1 MKTEILAL
9 IISVASIL
17 GTAFTFFFYDR
28 RIKAQEKK
36 LNDFQLK
43 RFDDEE
49 VENKKAELRANTY
62 INGKNSK
69 LKVYNKGKACARNID
84 IKLENDH
91 QVLIS
96 NNPFPI
102 EYMHPQ
108 DYNELTVLL
117 TSSIKN
123 KIEIIISWDD
133 DFATNRRHKQI
144 DSSTRFC

>member
-1 MKTEILAL
+1 
-9 IISVASIL
+9 
-17 GTAFTFFFYDR
+17 AFTFFFYDR

-49 VENKKAELRANTY
+49 MENKKAELRANMY
-62 INGKNSK
+62 SNGKSRK
-69 LKVYNKGKACARNID
+69 LKVYNKGRACARNID
-84 IKLENDH
+84 IKLEDDH
-91 QVLIS
+91 PFLIS

-108 DYNELTVLL
+108 DYNELTVHL
-117 TSSIKN
+117 TTGIKN

-133 DFATNRRHKQI
+133 DFATSRRHKQI
-144 DSSTRFC
+144 VQLY